1 MYSQYFVVGSI
12 IGDKIND
19 WLKDVFKAIM
29 NFAVSGVKAILDQL
43 NTSLPIIDKWYGVFL
58 AFATS
63 MVVVVVLAR
72 IIMTLIGEADESTD
86 VTWANI
92 IIDAVKSAV
101 AIPIFVFLQG
111 FLQTRIILP
120 LAKGMFDMSGKFSA
134 DAVYS
139 TSKVTK
145 NIAITGFMQILFL
158 AFFAI
163 VTVAFLI
170 KTFTGNR
177 YGMV

>member
-1 MYSQYFVVGSI
+1 MYSQNFVVGSI

-43 NTSLPIIDKWYGVFL
+43 STSLPIIDTWYGIFL

-72 IIMTLIGEADESTD
+72 IIITLIGEADESTD

-92 IIDAVKSAV
+92 IIDAVFTS
-101 AIPIFVFLQG
+101 IF
-111 FLQTRIILP
+111 
-120 LAKGMFDMSGKFSA
+120 AN
-134 DAVYS
+134 
-139 TSKVTK
+139 K
-145 NIAITGFMQILFL
+145 NHLTTCKRH
-158 AFFAI
+158 
-163 VTVAFLI
+163 V
-170 KTFTGNR
+170 
-177 YGMV
+177 